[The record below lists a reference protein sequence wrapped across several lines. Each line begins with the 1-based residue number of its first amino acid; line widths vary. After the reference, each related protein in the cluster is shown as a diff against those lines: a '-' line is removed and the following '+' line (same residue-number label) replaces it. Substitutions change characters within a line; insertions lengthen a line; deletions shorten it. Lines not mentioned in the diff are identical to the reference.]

1 MSSIFEI
8 GAISAGDI
16 VFVYDASPRVR
27 NKISRFINVIG
38 QRILA
43 SIRKVERLRL
53 APRVRRY
60 SHVMLGVGGGLIIHA
75 DGKSVAVEV
84 ISDALHHHTKEASV
98 FQIYRRKDISQEL
111 AEKVVKSAMRYFGQK
126 YRFSTYFAKPDAGD
140 TTQFCSR
147 LVTHAYRSAG
157 ISLTSLTDNRVLPVD
172 LYQIC
177 QSPAWN
183 DVSVEFVQPPP
194 SPAINELFPTIDLPS
209 QGELSLSDFLT
220 HSDTLILEAARLT
233 KENIKL
239 QYDTTHTLLH
249 NEALLARFSS
259 LQFALS
265 KQIYLTP
272 NALEDTFAHRITR
285 VLAQLEALLALSR
298 LPSIDML
305 VADSFLNAVENQKDI
320 GLYAGYPTPL
330 AIREM
335 QASREAITIFSY
347 LLLAEIGL
355 LTILA
360 HRTPHEKFE
369 QFRSVKSKYADQFA
383 AALQPFDDFSC
394 YERVEDLFRWVEE
407 ESDRA
412 TCQEVFGRIVAA
424 LKIIAILRS
433 SRAKSD

>member
-16 VFVYDASPRVR
+16 VFVYDRSPRVR

-43 SIRKVERLRL
+43 SIRKEERLRL

-84 ISDALHHHTKEASV
+84 ISDALHHHTREASL
-98 FQIYRRKDISQEL
+98 FQIYRRKDISRDL
-111 AEKVVKSAMRYFGQK
+111 AEKIVKSAMRYYGQR
-126 YRFSTYFAKPDAGD
+126 YRFSTYFAEPDAGD

-147 LVTHAYRSAG
+147 LVAHAYRSAG
-157 ISLTSLTDNRVLPVD
+157 VPLSSLTDSKVLPVD

-177 QSPAWN
+177 QSRAWN
-183 DVSVEFVQPPP
+183 DVSAEFVQQPPP
-194 SPAINELFPTIDLPS
+194 PAINELLPTIEIPG

-220 HSDTLILEAARLT
+220 HSDAVILEAARLT

-239 QYDTTHTLLH
+239 QYDTTRTLLH

-259 LQFALS
+259 FQFDLS
-265 KQIYLTP
+265 KQIRLTP
-272 NALEDTFAHRITR
+272 SALEDTFALRITR
-285 VLAQLEALLALSR
+285 VLAQLEDLLALSR
-298 LPSIDML
+298 LPSIDTL
-305 VADSFLNAVENQKDI
+305 VADSFLNAVDNQKDI

-335 QASREAITIFSY
+335 QVSREAITIFSY

-383 AALQPFDDFSC
+383 AALQPFDDFSS
-394 YERVEDLFRWVEE
+394 YERVEDLFEWVEG

-412 TCQEVFGRIVAA
+412 TCQQVFGRIVAA
-424 LKIIAILRS
+424 LKVIAILRS
-433 SRAKSD
+433 AGAKGD